1 MTWFVIG
8 LALFYM
14 FSTFVN
20 EYLTNFRVAQLKKR
34 VDALYKGAHTHPD
47 PMTKDEIETMVTKH
61 FAELGEQLRRQR
73 G

>member
-8 LALFYM
+8 LVLFYM
-14 FSTFVN
+14 FSTFVS
-20 EYLTNFRVAQLKKR
+20 EYLTNFRVGQLKKR
-34 VDALYKGAHTHPD
+34 VDALYASAHTHPD
-47 PMTKDEIETMVTKH
+47 QMTKEEVEAMVAKH